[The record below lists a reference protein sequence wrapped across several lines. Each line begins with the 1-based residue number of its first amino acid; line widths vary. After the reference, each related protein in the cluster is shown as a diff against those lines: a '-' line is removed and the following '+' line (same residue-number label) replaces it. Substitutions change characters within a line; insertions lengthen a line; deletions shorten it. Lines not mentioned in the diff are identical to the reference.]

1 MALKGE
7 GDLTITFQR
16 EKEMPQCL
24 NGKEQESQLYE
35 AALIIHS
42 QMVQRPGTKGKR
54 TQHFQLLR
62 EESDKEA

>member
-7 GDLTITFQR
+7 GDLKITFQR
-16 EKEMPQCL
+16 EKKMPGCL
-24 NGKEQESQLYE
+24 NGKEQESQLYQ

-42 QMVQRPGTKGKR
+42 KMLQRPGTKGKR

-62 EESDKEA
+62 EERNKEV

>member
-16 EKEMPQCL
+16 EKKMPQCL
-24 NGKEQESQLYE
+24 NGEEESQLYQ

-42 QMVQRPGTKGKR
+42 KMLQRPGTKGKR

-62 EESDKEA
+62 EERDKEA